1 MTREDYPEFVK
12 CLGLCYELVGGQ
24 KPTPEA
30 VKFFFGLVQEFELQD
45 VKAALQHHAKNSPY
59 APKPSDIAE
68 CLRGT
73 VDDRA
78 MLAWN
83 AVKTAMLRRC
93 SSDSVRFDDPVIHW
107 AIDRMGGW
115 TALFNTLEYERV
127 ALERSFVSLY
137 KQGSRFATW
146 ANVPPYL
153 PGTCEISMRANGF
166 DSIRPPIDAVTGKR
180 RLDALPGGTP

>member
-1 MTREDYPEFVK
+1 MTGADYPEFVK
-12 CLGLCYELVGGQ
+12 CLGLCYELVSAQ

-30 VKFFFGLVQEFELQD
+30 VKFFFALVQEFDLSD
-45 VKAALQHHAKNSPY
+45 VKAALQSHAKNSPY

-83 AVKTAMLRRC
+83 AVKTAMTRRC

-115 TALFNTLEYERV
+115 TALFATLEYERV
-127 ALERSFVSLY
+127 AFERSFVSLY
-137 KQGSRFATW
+137 RQGARVATW
-146 ANVPPYL
+146 GNVPPYL
-153 PGTCEISMRANGF
+153 PGTCEMSMRANGF
-166 DSIRPPIDAVTGKR
+166 NVFPPIDAVSGKR
-180 RLDALPGGTP
+180 RLDALPGAAP